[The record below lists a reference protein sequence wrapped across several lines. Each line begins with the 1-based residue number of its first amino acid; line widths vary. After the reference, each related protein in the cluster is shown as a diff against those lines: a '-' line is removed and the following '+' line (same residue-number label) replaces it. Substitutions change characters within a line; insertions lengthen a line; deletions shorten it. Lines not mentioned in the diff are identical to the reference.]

1 MACIALC
8 VRWDLAIGD
17 VADAGY
23 AGGVGER
30 WNDDQAMVGGRLVGR
45 LWLLERMIRVS
56 VVE

>member
-1 MACIALC
+1 MACIGRF

-17 VADAGY
+17 VADAGC

-30 WNDDQAMVGGRLVGR
+30 WNDDQAMVGGRLVR
-45 LWLLERMIRVS
+45 RSWLLERISRVS